1 MDFIIKLLKSR
12 DLVTK
17 DIFNSIIVIIDKLI
31 KYTIIIP
38 YKETYKVDQLG
49 YILLNKLIRDYSISK
64 SIISDRDRLFTS
76 YY

>member
-12 DLVTK
+12 DLVMK
-17 DIFNSIIVIIDKLI
+17 DIFNSIIVIINKLT
-31 KYTIIIP
+31 KYTIMIP

-49 YILLNKLIRDYSISK
+49 YILLNRLIRDYSIPE